1 MDKEIERL
9 QKQKERLENTYKTG
23 IISEEEYHKSLKSI
37 DSKLRYSTKKKTD
50 EKKKKEAI
58 DEILDARAKPKKEDK
73 REAYQR
79 GVKTM
84 DIKSEKKQVK
94 KHKEDKDSE
103 TSKIKIVPYYDDI
116 KSEDEHEF
124 TEEKKNNNGY
134 GKKVKSGR
142 KEKNNNVI
150 NSYNDN
156 NNKDNNYDGPSFWGN
171 FGAFLLLLIIIVG
184 ILFFVHKYTQVLAPQ
199 SNTIT
204 IYEYSD
210 FFCPYSAAM
219 QTTLKKVKEDYGVKV
234 KIYQR
239 QFPNTD
245 IHPLAKLAAEASE
258 CADDQNRFIEYHN
271 QLFFP
276 KKEIKTEND
285 LINLAS
291 DADIENVDKF
301 KDCLLNHDKLANVEE
316 DIAEG
321 KELGVKTTPTLVIDG
336 ELLVG
341 AQPYNVVKAVINKH
355 LKG

>member
-37 DSKLRYSTKKKTD
+37 DAKLRYSTKKKID

-58 DEILDARAKPKKEDK
+58 DEILDTKTKSKKEDK
-73 REAYQR
+73 REEYHR
-79 GVKTM
+79 EVKKVESKT
-84 DIKSEKKQVK
+84 EKKQVK
-94 KHKEDKDSE
+94 KYKEDKYIE
-103 TSKIKIVPYYDDI
+103 TSKAKIVPYYDDI
-116 KSEDEHEF
+116 KSEDKSEPEF
-124 TEEKKNNNGY
+124 REEKYNNGY
-134 GKKVKSGR
+134 EKKVKGAR
-142 KEKNNNVI
+142 KEKNNAAI
-150 NSYNDN
+150 NSYNN
-156 NNKDNNYDGPSFWGN
+156 NNNDNYDEPSFWGN

-219 QTTLKKVKEDYGVKV
+219 QTTLKKIKEDYGVKV

-276 KKEIKTEND
+276 KNEIKTEDD
-285 LINLAS
+285 LINLAD

-301 KDCLLNHDKLANVEE
+301 TECLLNHDKLANVEE

-341 AQPYNVVKAVINKH
+341 AQPYEVVISVINKH

>member
-37 DSKLRYSTKKKTD
+37 DAKLRYSAKKKID

-58 DEILDARAKPKKEDK
+58 NEILDTRAKPKKEDK
-73 REAYQR
+73 REAYLR
-79 GVKTM
+79 EVKAMET
-84 DIKSEKKQVK
+84 KSEKKQVK
-94 KHKEDKDSE
+94 KHKEDKESE
-103 TSKIKIVPYYDDI
+103 TSKVKIVPYYDDI
-116 KSEDEHEF
+116 KSEDEFAKE
-124 TEEKKNNNGY
+124 NSNNGY
-134 GKKVKSGR
+134 EKKVKGAR
-142 KEKNNNVI
+142 KEKNNAVM
-150 NSYNDN
+150 NSYNHDN
-156 NNKDNNYDGPSFWGN
+156 NNDNNDNEPSFWGN

-184 ILFFVHKYTQVLAPQ
+184 ILFFVNKYTQVLTPQ
-199 SNTIT
+199 SNTVT

-239 QFPNTD
+239 QFPNTE

-276 KKEIKTEND
+276 KKDIKIEND
-285 LINLAS
+285 LISLAG
-291 DADIENVDKF
+291 DADIESVDQF

-341 AQPYNVVKAVINKH
+341 AQPYEVVKAVINKH